1 MNKNVVDCCIVRS
14 GFIVGIST
22 MRKIFLVLF
31 VVLFGAVSA
40 GANSLWMIECVDTL
54 SFVVDAD
61 TAAQAKPLLYRPEEA
76 GMSSVKLSRVDAIV
90 KQGIDAKAFPG
101 CQVFVMKDGKPV
113 YDKSFGTYTYESKQK
128 VHSSTLYDLASV
140 SKTTGTLL
148 AIMKLYD
155 TGKLKLTDP
164 ASAYLTFLRGT
175 DKESITIRD
184 LLLHESGLP
193 GSLPFYRLAV
203 EKNNVPSFQA
213 SDDTTHVVRLNSSTL
228 KYKLNQVSK
237 VPSVDFQIQ
246 VSDSFYLHR
255 RFHNE
260 AMQMITDTRL
270 NGKTYL
276 YSCINFILLKEIAE
290 AISGMSMDA
299 FLEKEFFAPMKLNNI
314 AYLPLRKQSKENVA
328 PTLKKDFF
336 RNGIVQGFVHDPAAA
351 FLGGVSGNAGL
362 FATARDVATL
372 YQLILND
379 GELDGT
385 RYLSA
390 ETCKL
395 FTTTTS
401 ASGRRGLGFD
411 KPTPAKPNT
420 NPCALS
426 APHQVYGHTGYTG
439 TCVWVDPVNKMIYVF
454 LSNRTYPAD
463 GENKLAKLK
472 IRPRIHEAIYQAIKI
487 RK

>member
-1 MNKNVVDCCIVRS
+1 
-14 GFIVGIST
+14 
-22 MRKIFLVLF
+22 MRKIFFALL
-31 VVLFGAVSA
+31 VVLFGAEGA
-40 GANSLWMIECVDTL
+40 GANNVLRIEKADTL
-54 SFVVDAD
+54 SFLAETD
-61 TAAQAKPLLYRPEEA
+61 TVALIRPLLYKPEES

-90 KQGIDAKAFPG
+90 KQGIAAKAFPG

-128 VHSSTLYDLASV
+128 VHISTLYDLASV

-175 DKESITIRD
+175 DKENITIRD
-184 LLLHESGLP
+184 LLLHETGLP

-203 EKNNVPSFQA
+203 EKKDVPSFLVTG
-213 SDDTTHVVRLNSSTL
+213 DTTHLVRLNSPTL
-228 KYKLNQVSK
+228 KYRLDRVSK
-237 VPSVDFQIQ
+237 MQSVEFQIQ
-246 VSDSFYLHR
+246 VSDSFYLHH
-255 RFHNE
+255 RFHSE
-260 AMQMITDTRL
+260 AMQMIAHTRL

-276 YSCINFILLKEIAE
+276 YSCVNFILLKEIAE

-299 FLEKEFFAPMKLNNI
+299 FLEREFFAPMKLNNI
-314 AYLPLRKQSKENVA
+314 AYLPLRKHTKEVVA
-328 PTLKKDFF
+328 PTLKKDFL
-336 RNGIVQGFVHDPAAA
+336 RNGVVQGFVHDPAAA

-362 FATARDVATL
+362 FATARDVATV
-372 YQLILND
+372 YQMILND
-379 GELDGT
+379 GELDGK

-401 ASGRRGLGFD
+401 VSGRRGLGFD
-411 KPTPAKPNT
+411 KPTPDKPNT

-426 APHQVYGHTGYTG
+426 APHRVYGHTGYTG
-439 TCVWVDPVNKMIYVF
+439 TCVWVDPVDKMIYVF

-472 IRPRIHEAIYQAIKI
+472 IRPRIHEAIYQAIKV
-487 RK
+487 KK